1 MSVRE
6 FFDLSL
12 PLLPQFTRITI
23 VLDLLTTLVFVA
35 TLATST
41 DRAQREL
48 GANWK
53 RLHQLVWFAV
63 SLSPAHVLLAS
74 GGVRRVICCS

>member
-1 MSVRE
+1 VSVRE

-41 DRAQREL
+41 DRAQR
-48 GANWK
+48 
-53 RLHQLVWFAV
+53 
-63 SLSPAHVLLAS
+63 
-74 GGVRRVICCS
+74 